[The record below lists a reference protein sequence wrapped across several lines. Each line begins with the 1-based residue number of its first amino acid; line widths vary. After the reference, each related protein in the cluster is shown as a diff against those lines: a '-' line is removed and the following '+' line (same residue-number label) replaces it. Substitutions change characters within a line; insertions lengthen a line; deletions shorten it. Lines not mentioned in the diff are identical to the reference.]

1 MKKKIMNPKQY
12 IHALRCGCLIGVFAS
27 FFAACSDEDPH
38 EPDPVVNE
46 PYKVMVISDLHLF
59 DMQRI
64 DHEGEAWQKR
74 LEKEDKDYTYCAAIM
89 QEIARRVKEQQV
101 KYVIV
106 PGDLTKD
113 GEVINHEF
121 AASCFQTIEEAG
133 AQVFVING
141 NHDLS
146 NADAKRFTTEG
157 EFPIETA
164 TSADFLRIYH
174 DYGYDHAVSQEEGG
188 LSYSVNMG
196 ANIRLILMDSN
207 IYNDSKSDPH
217 QETRGVLKASTLAWA
232 KAQCAEAKSEGR
244 VPIGVLHHGMVEHI
258 PNIQA
263 TWLPEYLADNYIE
276 AREALVEAGMRI
288 VLTGHQHA
296 QDIASVEVK
305 GAPFYDIQTGSIVS
319 LCPVRYMEVNPEAR
333 TLQISSTVI
342 SQLPGD
348 IALSELLEK
357 NCSDGTRRYFVVLFS
372 QYLQSNGFTGEA
384 FETMLQTLKGLPVA
398 ANGQYTLLD
407 AMTDAYMTFRR
418 GDEQADTYTSEVRS
432 SLKSFAAIM
441 QQAGKAELAQSLL
454 LIESLY
460 ADFYVDSP
468 SADNTLGIAY

>member
-12 IHALRCGCLIGVFAS
+12 IHALRCGCLIGAFAS
-27 FFAACSDEDPH
+27 LFAACSDEDPH

-244 VPIGVLHHGMVEHI
+244 TPIGVLHHGMVEHI

-263 TWLPEYLADNYIE
+263 TWLPEYLAGNYIE
-276 AREALVEAGMRI
+276 AREALAEAGMHI

>member
-1 MKKKIMNPKQY
+1 MKNNPTKYLQSLGY
-12 IHALRCGCLIGVFAS
+12 GCLLWAS
-27 FFAACSDEDPH
+27 VSLFPTCSDEPH
-38 EPDPVVNE
+38 EPDSVVNE

-59 DMQRI
+59 DMERI
-64 DHEGEAWQKR
+64 GHEGEAWLKR
-74 LEKEDKDYTYCAAIM
+74 LEREDKDYTYCAAIM
-89 QEIARRVKEQQV
+89 EEIARRVKEQQV

-121 AASCFQTIEEAG
+121 AAACFQTIEEAG

-146 NADAKRFTTEG
+146 NADSKTFTLEG

-174 DYGYDHAVSQEEGG
+174 DYGYDHAVSQEADG

-196 ANIRLILMDSN
+196 EDIRLILMDSN
-207 IYNDSKSDPH
+207 IYNDSKTDPH

-232 KAQCAEAKSEGR
+232 KTQCAEALNEGR

-276 AREALVEAGMRI
+276 AREALAEAGMHI

-296 QDIASVEVK
+296 QDIASVEVQ

-319 LCPVRYMEVNPEAR
+319 LCPVRYMEVNPGTH
-333 TLQISSTVI
+333 TLQISSMVI
-342 SQLPGD
+342 SQLPND
-348 IALSELLEK
+348 VALSELLEK
-357 NCSDGTRRYFVVLFS
+357 NCSDGTRRYFVVLFT
-372 QYLQSNGFTGEA
+372 QYLQSKGFAGEQLKI
-384 FETMLQTLKGLPVA
+384 MMQTIKGLPVA

-407 AMTDAYMTFRR
+407 AMTDAFMTFRR
-418 GDEQADTYTSEVRS
+418 GDEEADTYTSDVRT
-432 SLKSFAAIM
+432 SLKSYAEVM
-441 QQAGKAELAQSLL
+441 QQAGNAELAQALL

-460 ADFYVDSP
+460 AGFYVDSP
-468 SADNTLGIAY
+468 SADNTLGISLNSD